1 MIPSMAGGHRMTIKE
16 LLQLRKMSQAELARR
31 AQTTPATVSRVLSGA
46 RQPSLRMLR
55 QLATALE
62 LPDDVLYR
70 LLRDQQRGQASA

>member
-1 MIPSMAGGHRMTIKE
+1 MTIKE